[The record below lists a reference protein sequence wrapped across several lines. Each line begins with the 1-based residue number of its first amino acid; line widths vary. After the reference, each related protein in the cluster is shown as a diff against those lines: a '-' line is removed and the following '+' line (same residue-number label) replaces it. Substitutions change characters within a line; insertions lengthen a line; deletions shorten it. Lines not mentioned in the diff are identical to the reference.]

1 MDFLNLAP
9 LLDWITLHPH
19 WAGAAVFLVS
29 LAESLAIVG
38 LFIPGTIVMFGV
50 GALIAAGALELWMTL
65 GLAAAGAVVGDGI
78 SYWLGRHYHEQLR
91 VMWPFS
97 RYPQM
102 LSRGETFFHRHGGKS
117 VLLGRFVGPVR
128 PVIPVV
134 AGMLGMPPAKFY
146 VVNVLSALAWSPA
159 YILPGVIFGASLS
172 LASAVASRLAVLV
185 VIVLL
190 LLWFTVWL
198 VRWLVSLLQPRA
210 EVMATR
216 LLGWS
221 LSHSILGGITAVLVD
236 PQRPEA
242 RGMLIWAA
250 LLILLVTGILALLET
265 QWMGTPLVHTDTAV
279 FYIMQ
284 GLRTPWADK
293 VMVLL
298 GELGSG
304 RALGAVVVFVL
315 AGLVAQRH
323 WHAAAHW
330 LAAGAFGAVLVAALE
345 FVLQVPRGNGFSVA
359 ATAIPFSHTHM
370 SVVVYGFLAVLI
382 ARELPVPQRWIP
394 YTLASVIVLAVA
406 LSRLYLGAQGLTE
419 LLAGAV
425 VALIW
430 SALLGVSYRR
440 HPGAPVRVAV
450 VATAAAVALFISAG
464 WFIAQE
470 YERDLGS
477 YTQQHNVRALGAQE
491 WWERDWQELPAYR
504 IDLRGEPSQPLT
516 VQWAGSLTDLQ
527 ARLEAQGW
535 SVPPASGPATF
546 LLWLSPS
553 PELTQLPVLPK
564 VHDGRHE
571 SLLMMKLA
579 PEANRRLVLRLW
591 TADTVLR
598 EDGAGVWV
606 GNVTRERLVS
616 PLPLFT
622 VARVE
627 PEVNGLLDSLQG
639 ALSELSS
646 RKDRRIRL
654 STVPV
659 SRWNGEV
666 LLIRDATTQ
675 PARKPLP
682 KNQPGPVTGR

>member
-1 MDFLNLAP
+1 MDFLNLVP

-19 WAGAAVFLVS
+19 WAGAAVFLIS
-29 LAESLAIVG
+29 LAESLAFVG

-50 GALIAAGALELWMTL
+50 GALIAAGALELWTTL

-78 SYWLGRHYHEQLR
+78 SYWLGYHYHERLR
-91 VMWPFS
+91 QMWPFS

-102 LSRGETFFHRHGGKS
+102 LTRGETFFHRHGGKS

-134 AGMLGMPPAKFY
+134 AGMLGMPPVRFY
-146 VVNVLSALAWSPA
+146 VVNVLSALAWSPG

-198 VRWLVSLLQPRA
+198 VRRMVSLLQPRA

-216 LLGWS
+216 LLVWS
-221 LSHSILGGITAVLVD
+221 RSHPVLGGITAVLVD

-265 QWMGTPLVHTDTAV
+265 QLMGAPLAHADTAV

-284 GLRTPWADK
+284 GLRTPWADE

-330 LAAGAFGAVLVAALE
+330 LAAGAFGAVLITALE
-345 FVLQVPRGNGFSVA
+345 LALQVPRGNGFSVA
-359 ATAIPFSHTHM
+359 ATAIPFSHAHM
-370 SVVVYGFLAVLI
+370 SVVVYGFLAVLV
-382 ARELPVPQRWIP
+382 ARELPVPRRWIP
-394 YTLASVIVLAVA
+394 YTLASVMVIAVA
-406 LSRLYLGAQGLTE
+406 LSRLYLGAQVLSELSAGL
-419 LLAGAV
+419 
-425 VALIW
+425 VAAFMW

-440 HPGAPVRVAV
+440 HPGAPIRTSAII
-450 VATAAAVALFISAG
+450 TAAAGALFISAG
-464 WFIAQE
+464 WYI
-470 YERDLGS
+470 
-477 YTQQHNVRALGAQE
+477 TQQYEHDLQSYAPRHPVRALSAQA
-491 WWERDWQELPAYR
+491 WWERDWQGLPAYR

-516 VQWAGSLTDLQ
+516 LQWAGSLADLQ
-527 ARLEAQGW
+527 ARLETQEW

-553 PELTQLPVLPK
+553 PELAQLPVLPK

-571 SLLMMKLA
+571 SLLMIKLL
-579 PEANRRLVLRLW
+579 PETIEPVNRRLVLRLW
-591 TADTVLR
+591 NADTVLR
-598 EDGAGVWV
+598 EGGVGIWV
-606 GNVTRERLVS
+606 GNVTREHLSS

-622 VARVE
+622 VARAE
-627 PEVNGLLDSLQG
+627 PEINGLLDELQG
-639 ALSELSS
+639 ALGDLSWQKVQ
-646 RKDRRIRL
+646 RTPL
-654 STVPV
+654 STI
-659 SRWNGEV
+659 SARGWNGEV
-666 LLIRDATTQ
+666 LLIRPQQSDVLRAN
-675 PARKPLP
+675 K
-682 KNQPGPVTGR
+682 KK